1 MSFGGH
7 LVQVLGAPR
16 QGRVTVIYHAPLRV
30 AEFAGR
36 KALAT
41 AAEAAVRSGMPEDRR
56 GV

>member
-1 MSFGGH
+1 
-7 LVQVLGAPR
+7 
-16 QGRVTVIYHAPLRV
+16 VIYHAPLRV